1 MLTLSAAAKLLKNTL
16 HSDGAWL
23 LLLEIQVAGLNDI
36 IRVCRNTNDIT
47 WNGYTWIAFPFELG
61 DISEDS
67 KGTLPSVELK
77 VSNVTRTL
85 QYYIEQANGEAANY
99 KVINCVKNVYT
110 AIIEI
115 LEQDQSLNGGF
126 EGEYFTY
133 NDYFKLNK
141 LKKNLKYKNINLDE
155 LRSIK
160 DEEEIA
166 HLRKAVN
173 IADRAFEHI
182 LSYIKPGRSEIEVA
196 VELEIFMRRLGSQK
210 NAFSTIV
217 ASGIRGALPHG
228 VATEKIICVGPV
240 EEKQQQLYDFVL
252 QAQLLGVKTLKPGVS
267 GQFVDEVVRRY
278 IMNGGY
284 GQFFGHGLGHGVGLE
299 IHEFPRLS
307 PASMCDSLKP
317 MMVVTVE
324 PGVYLPGWGG
334 IRIED
339 TVMVTTE
346 GCEVLTKS
354 SKHLIEID
362 LNL

>member
-1 MLTLSAAAKLLKNTL
+1 MNNRLILLQKFLSKNNLDAVIVKKLENVYYFSGFTGTTGMLLITKKGEYLLT
-16 HSDGAWL
+16 DF
-23 LLLEIQVAGLNDI
+23 
-36 IRVCRNTNDIT
+36 R
-47 WNGYTWIAFPFELG
+47 
-61 DISEDS
+61 
-67 KGTLPSVELK
+67 
-77 VSNVTRTL
+77 
-85 QYYIEQANGEAANY
+85 YIEQANGEAANY

-115 LEQDQSLNGGF
+115 LEQDQSLNVGF

-228 VATEKIICVGPV
+228 VATEKIINEGELVTLDFGAVYKGYHSDITRTICVGPV